1 VHAIREQRRVTAD
14 TVSARDGPAS
24 RMLEDVRAG
33 LSLPQKELPPT
44 YFYDSRGS
52 RLFDEITRLPEYY
65 LTRAEHELLEQSADE
80 IVALVRPRSLAE
92 LGAGTADKSRTLL
105 RAIGRV
111 ETEVTYI
118 PVDVSAATL
127 SQATARLYQEFPSVH
142 VIPVVGDMRGE
153 LRLPSDIPRPLL
165 YALLGS
171 TIGNFP
177 PTHAERLL
185 ARMRADLD
193 AGDRILLGIDLIK
206 DPAVLEAA
214 YNDKAQVTA
223 EFNRNVLN
231 VLNRELGSDFDLTAF
246 RHRAFYSLP
255 LHRIE
260 MHLVS
265 TRPQTVR
272 IPGAGEFAF
281 ADGETVRTEIS
292 CKYDRGLVA
301 EMFAA
306 AGLGLERWITNESE
320 LFALAVGAPTQ

>member
-1 VHAIREQRRVTAD
+1 M
-14 TVSARDGPAS
+14 SARDVPPA

-65 LTRAEHELLEQSADE
+65 LTRAERELLEQFADE
-80 IVALVRPRSLAE
+80 IVSLVRPRSLAE

-105 RAIGRV
+105 RAMGRM
-111 ETEVTYI
+111 TPDVTYI
-118 PVDVSAATL
+118 PIDVSAAAL
-127 SQATARLYQEFPSVH
+127 SHAITRLEKEFPSLH
-142 VIPVVGDMRGE
+142 VIPVESDMRGD
-153 LRLPSDIPRPLL
+153 LHLPRDVPRPLL

-177 PTHAERLL
+177 PTLAGRLL
-185 ARMRADLD
+185 AGMRANLE
-193 AGDRILLGIDLIK
+193 GSDRILLGVDLIK

-214 YNDKAQVTA
+214 YNDKAEVTA

-231 VLNRELGSDFDLTAF
+231 VLNRALGSDFDLTAF
-246 RHRAFYSLP
+246 RHRAFYSVP
-255 LHRIE
+255 LRRIE

-265 TRPQTVR
+265 ARQQTVC

-281 ADGETVRTEIS
+281 AEGETVRTETS
-292 CKYDRGLVA
+292 AKYDRPLVG

-306 AGLGLERWITNESE
+306 AGLRLERWFTNDRE
-320 LFALAVGAPTQ
+320 LFALALGAPAG

>member
-1 VHAIREQRRVTAD
+1 MRAIRERRRVTAD
-14 TVSARDGPAS
+14 TVDTRDVPPS

-44 YFYDSRGS
+44 YFYDVRGS

-65 LTRAEHELLEQSADE
+65 LTRAEHELLEQTADE
-80 IVALVRPRSLAE
+80 IVALKRPRCLAE

-111 ETEVTYI
+111 QSEFAYVPI
-118 PVDVSAATL
+118 DVSVATL
-127 SQATARLYQEFPSVH
+127 SHATARLKREFPSLQVF
-142 VIPVVGDMRGE
+142 PVEGDMRGE
-153 LRLPSDIPRPLL
+153 VRLPRDIPRPLL

-171 TIGNFP
+171 TIGNFSA
-177 PTHAERLL
+177 THAERLL
-185 ARMRADLD
+185 ARMRADLGAQD
-193 AGDRILLGIDLIK
+193 CILLGIDLIK
-206 DPAVLEAA
+206 DPVVLEAA

-231 VLNRELGSDFDLTAF
+231 VINGELGSDFDLTAF
-246 RHRAFYSLP
+246 RHRAFYSIP

-265 TRPQTVR
+265 VRPQTVR
-272 IPGAGEFAF
+272 IPGGGDFAF
-281 ADGETVRTEIS
+281 AEGETVRTEIS
-292 CKYDRGLVA
+292 CKYDRTLVE

-306 AGLGLERWITNESE
+306 AGLALERWVTNDRE
-320 LFALAVGAPTQ
+320 LFALAIGAPTK